1 MLLAVGEARRAE
13 PTVEVLRPSLPRQ
26 RQVHPSEAIHPCL
39 AKTGI
44 VHLPLTR
51 QCRDLDHLPWAPP
64 FGLHPRLKASVR
76 YAAKDRIPETKDQT
90 RLYKMNLN
98 IIPVE
103 WTDEGVRMLDQRLL
117 PTEETWLTLR
127 TYNDVAAGIK
137 DMVVRGAPAIGV
149 SAAYGIALGAKQFVG
164 TNIDDLEDELD
175 YICDVLGATRPTAVN
190 LFWAIDRMKLTFR
203 RAKSEGKSI
212 SEIQQILID
221 EAKAIHD
228 EDIESQRLIA
238 KFGGELL
245 DDNSTVL
252 THCNAGALATG
263 GVWGTALGVIR
274 GAIDQG
280 KHISVIADETRPYLQ
295 GARLTAWELMQD
307 DIPVTLITDNM
318 SGHMMKKGGVQAVVV
333 GSDRIAA
340 NGDVANKIGTY
351 MVAVLARRH
360 GIPFYVAAPL
370 STVDLNC
377 PTGDDIPIEEREP
390 REITHVRDIQLAPEG
405 IGVSNYAFDV
415 TPNEL
420 VTAIITEKGVA
431 RAPYTESLKKQF
443 EE

>member
-1 MLLAVGEARRAE
+1 M
-13 PTVEVLRPSLPRQ
+13 
-26 RQVHPSEAIHPCL
+26 
-39 AKTGI
+39 K
-44 VHLPLTR
+44 
-51 QCRDLDHLPWAPP
+51 
-64 FGLHPRLKASVR
+64 
-76 YAAKDRIPETKDQT
+76 
-90 RLYKMNLN
+90 LN
-98 IIPVE
+98 IIPVK
-103 WTDEGVRMLDQRLL
+103 WSDEGVLMLDQRLL
-117 PTEETWLTLR
+117 PTEEKWLTLR

-149 SAAYGIALGAKQFVG
+149 SAAYGVALGAKLFVG
-164 TNIDDLEDELD
+164 TTVADLEDELE
-175 YICDVLGATRPTAVN
+175 YVSDVLAGTRPTAVN
-190 LFWAIDRMKLTFR
+190 LFWAIDRMKRTFQK
-203 RAKSEGKSI
+203 AKNDGRSV
-212 SEIQQILID
+212 SEIKQVLLED
-221 EAKAIHD
+221 AKAIHE

-238 KFGGELL
+238 QFGGELL

-274 GAIDQG
+274 GAVDQG
-280 KHISVIADETRPYLQ
+280 KTISVIADETRPYLQ
-295 GARLTAWELMQD
+295 GARLTAWELMED

-318 SGHMMKKGGVQAVVV
+318 SGHIMKKGGVHAVVV

-377 PTGDDIPIEEREP
+377 PTGDDIPIEERDI
-390 REITHVRDIQLAPEG
+390 REVTHMKDIQLAPDNAL
-405 IGVSNYAFDV
+405 VSNYAFDV
-415 TPNEL
+415 TPNDL

-431 RAPYTESLKKQF
+431 RAPYIESLKGQF
-443 EE
+443 ES

>member
-1 MLLAVGEARRAE
+1 
-13 PTVEVLRPSLPRQ
+13 
-26 RQVHPSEAIHPCL
+26 
-39 AKTGI
+39 
-44 VHLPLTR
+44 
-51 QCRDLDHLPWAPP
+51 
-64 FGLHPRLKASVR
+64 
-76 YAAKDRIPETKDQT
+76 
-90 RLYKMNLN
+90 MNLN

-117 PTEETWLTLR
+117 PTEEKWLMLR

-164 TNIDDLEDELD
+164 TNVDDLEDELD
-175 YICDVLGATRPTAVN
+175 YICDVMGKTRPTAVN
-190 LFWAIDRMKLTFR
+190 LFWAIDRMKRTFR
-203 RAKSEGKSI
+203 EAKKDGRSI
-212 SEIQQILID
+212 TEIQQILID
-221 EAKAIHD
+221 DAKAIHA

-238 KFGGELL
+238 KFGGELI

-263 GVWGTALGVIR
+263 GIWGTALGVIR
-274 GAIDQG
+274 GAVDQG
-280 KHISVIADETRPYLQ
+280 KTISVIADETRPYLQ
-295 GARLTAWELMQD
+295 GARLTAWELMED

-318 SGHMMKKGGVQAVVV
+318 SGHIMKKGGVQAVVV

-370 STVDLNC
+370 STVDLDC
-377 PTGDDIPIEEREP
+377 PTGDEIPIEERGS
-390 REITHVRDIQLAPEG
+390 REVTHVRDIQLAPDG
-405 IGVSNYAFDV
+405 IEVSNYAFDV

-431 RAPYTESLKKQF
+431 RAPYTESLRKQF
-443 EE
+443 EQ